1 MDQFSAHLDRG
12 WDLIQR
18 GDTHGAE
25 TSARRAL
32 ELDKEAPEAYN
43 LLGYIAALHGEFE
56 DALEHYQQAIAL
68 DDTYLEAMLN
78 AAEVLIHPLG
88 ELEEAERL
96 CDDALELAESEDERV
111 DALLL
116 KFDALLGQDQIQAA
130 KTLCARL
137 PAGPFEN
144 PAHTFLVGR
153 ALYEIGEISK
163 AAPLIEQAAQAA
175 PANAESFYYLGLLRD
190 EQGKAD
196 DATRAFLRSREL
208 EVEAPRAPWALTAD
222 QLRDVAAVALGSLP
236 AELHDFVT
244 LENTYIA
251 DLPGVEVIVEGVDP
265 RALLLLDAA
274 PDQVPGGDRPS
285 SPTASS
291 AGGPGAVVFNAAT
304 AGGGAVSA
312 GAASTALEASSDA
325 RAPERPTRL
334 FIYQR
339 NVERIS
345 TQADALAPELSAALE
360 REIRAAF
367 FDEPPPERA

>member
-18 GDTHGAE
+18 GDTRGAE
-25 TSARRAL
+25 ASARRAL

-56 DALEHYQQAIAL
+56 EAIEHYQQAIAL

-116 KFDALLGQDQIQAA
+116 KFDALLGQDQIPAA
-130 KTLCARL
+130 KALCARL
-137 PAGPFEN
+137 PLGPFEN

-153 ALYEIGEISK
+153 ALYEIGDLVK

-190 EQGKAD
+190 EQGLPN

-208 EVEAPRAPWALTAD
+208 EVESPRAPWALGAD
-222 QLRDVAAVALGSLP
+222 QLKEIAGVALRALP
-236 AELHDFVT
+236 EDVRELIL
-244 LENTYIA
+244 LENTFIA

-274 PDQVPGGDRPS
+274 PDL
-285 SPTASS
+285 ASE
-291 AGGPGAVVFNAAT
+291 P
-304 AGGGAVSA
+304 
-312 GAASTALEASSDA
+312 ALEEAKA
-325 RAPERPTRL
+325 AAAERGEVVERPTRL

-339 NVERIS
+339 NVERVS
-345 TQADALAPELSAALE
+345 TQADALAPELTAALE

-367 FDEPPPERA
+367 FDEPKGRD